1 MPSRI
6 LRWLISGSGKRTG
19 IRSEIPDLWSAEA
32 FNEQLKKEKLRA
44 ERSNSPFV
52 LLVFDVRCTSGKRDD
67 CIRSLTYLA
76 KLIQECTRAS
86 DTRGWYREDGKER
99 VGIILPDTFRKGA
112 LQVVEKVEASFKRH
126 LLKVHSGDG
135 DSMWLVYK
143 MYWYPGNH
151 NSSDRDD
158 SRLGVNRAQSNENR
172 PGDSETQD
180 ADSQT
185 SRQTMVP
192 YNIESCSFT
201 TSLNTEQLH
210 NEVQIVHPGKLF
222 QLLAYHLPRWK
233 RTVDIVGASLGL
245 VVLSPIMF
253 LVALLI
259 KMTSRGPIFF
269 RQERV
274 GYLGK
279 QFQFLKF
286 RSMRTHA
293 DESIHQKHLKE
304 LICNGNG
311 NGNGSD
317 KPMTKIRNDP
327 RVTKLG
333 RLLRAWCLDELP
345 QLIHVL
351 RGEMSLI
358 GPRPPI
364 QYEVE
369 DYQDWHKQRLNI
381 VPGITG
387 LWQVNGKNAMTFD
400 EMVRVDLRYMKN
412 LSFWTDIKILA
423 KTIPTVLRIGI
434 GAKSTASCQEG

>member
-1 MPSRI
+1 
-6 LRWLISGSGKRTG
+6 
-19 IRSEIPDLWSAEA
+19 
-32 FNEQLKKEKLRA
+32 
-44 ERSNSPFV
+44 
-52 LLVFDVRCTSGKRDD
+52 
-67 CIRSLTYLA
+67 
-76 KLIQECTRAS
+76 
-86 DTRGWYREDGKER
+86 
-99 VGIILPDTFRKGA
+99 
-112 LQVVEKVEASFKRH
+112 
-126 LLKVHSGDG
+126 
-135 DSMWLVYK
+135 MWLVSK

-158 SRLGVNRAQSNENR
+158 SRLDANRAQSNENR
-172 PGDSETQD
+172 PVRSETTQD

-185 SRQTMVP
+185 SRQTMAP
-192 YNIESCSFT
+192 SDIESGSCA
-201 TSLNTEQLH
+201 TSLHTAQLL
-210 NEVQIVHPGKLF
+210 NEIQVVHPGKLF
-222 QLLAYHLPRWK
+222 QLLAYCLPRWK
-233 RTVDIVGASLGL
+233 RTIDILGASFGL
-245 VVLSPIMF
+245 LILSPIMF

-269 RQERV
+269 RQKRV

-293 DESIHQKHLKE
+293 DESIHQEHLKE
-304 LICNGNG
+304 LICNG

-434 GAKSTASCQEG
+434 GSKSMASCQEG